1 MNIKTTLFLLA
12 MLIGI
17 GAYFIFVEKDREN
30 ITDPTDANAPGLE
43 NPVFIPE
50 ELFADG
56 ARTVELHWADG
67 QRAQMNRDD
76 AGRWSQ
82 TSPVEYP
89 LNTIRVQAGLVKDA
103 ATLRYVEKFTPDMPG
118 KPTLAETD
126 LVKPRASVRITGE
139 YRDAQIDRDT
149 GKPIVK
155 TKPFDQTIH
164 LGAGVTGSRGYIRI
178 NDDPSVYVVNNT
190 LHLILLNERIADW
203 RQRTLDVP
211 KDEQTDRITLKTSEK
226 TLELNKVEGH
236 WTFAA
241 PLSDRVAPRA
251 PAAILGAIQSMSIG
265 RFVDDKASSLAS
277 FGLDQPAIELTIQTA
292 TLEPRQRTLRIG
304 GPADPAAQSYHASW
318 SLGEKPS
325 PVVFT
330 ITRDTRARI
339 LAITADDIRD
349 PRITLIKAAG
359 VSELKINQTNQP
371 AVHLQ
376 RTTATGWSFAAE
388 TDKPALPFRPDQEA
402 VKQLIDAIANASAK
416 YYQPLATR
424 PANPMA
430 VIDISSKIGPETQ
443 DTLTL
448 FAPTE
453 GAVPKGDDTP
463 FTMVLRNDEKTGYLV
478 PTASIQPLLDPAIKL
493 RDRQIID
500 VKPEVIEKVT
510 IKRSDGMSY
519 RFHQFVPSVDPNA
532 RPQWQ
537 MVGAEQFERDMLEY
551 LVKQIA
557 TLRAETWLA
566 EARPLGENHSEL
578 AIEFRGRTPIV
589 ITCDLDDRR
598 ATVAGVDGQFLL
610 SEQMRLLLDG
620 EYRPRTVLA
629 LAPGD
634 LVQVTVARKGAKSW
648 TIGKDDLN
656 RYQALGPDG
665 KPLTTVQV
673 TAAVAAKLFDSL
685 MPLRVWRYVEKPE
698 TAAISDATTTL
709 ELLTRTGQK
718 HLVYIGFK
726 DQPAL
731 AMCNDKWFT
740 LHPET
745 LKQLIAEPAKSE

>member
-17 GAYFIFVEKDREN
+17 GAYFIFVEKNREI

-50 ELFADG
+50 ELFPDG

-67 QRAQMNRDD
+67 QRATMKRDD
-76 AGRWSQ
+76 GDRWSQ
-82 TSPVEYP
+82 TSPVAYP
-89 LNTIRVQAGLVKDA
+89 LNTVRVQAGLVRDA
-103 ATLRYVEKFTPDMPG
+103 ATLRYVEKFTPDTPG

-139 YRDAQIDRDT
+139 YRDARIDRDT

-164 LGAGVTGSRGYIRI
+164 LGAGVTGSRGYVRI

-211 KDEQTDRITLKTSEK
+211 RDDQTDRIALKTDERS
-226 TLELNKVEGH
+226 LELAKTQGN
-236 WTFAA
+236 WTFAP

-251 PAAILGAIQSMSIG
+251 PAAILGAMQNMSVG
-265 RFVDDKASSLAS
+265 RFVDDKASSLAT
-277 FGLDQPAIELTIQTA
+277 FGLDRPAIELTIHTT
-292 TLEPRQRTLRIG
+292 TLEPRRRTLRIG
-304 GPADPAAQSYHASW
+304 GPADPSAQSYHASW
-318 SLGEKPS
+318 SLGDEPS

-339 LAITADDIRD
+339 LAIQADDLRD
-349 PRITLIKAAG
+349 PRITLIKTAG
-359 VSELKINQTNQP
+359 VSELKISQTDQP

-376 RTTATGWSFAAE
+376 RTTTAGWSFAAE
-388 TDKPALPFRPDQEA
+388 ADRPAPPFRPDQEA
-402 VKQLIDAIANASAK
+402 VKQLIDAIVNASAK
-416 YYQPLATR
+416 YYQPLPTH

-448 FAPTE
+448 FAPPE
-453 GAVPKGDDTP
+453 GAVPQGDDTP
-463 FTMVLRNDEKTGYLV
+463 FTLVLRNREQTGYLI

-500 VKPEVIEKVT
+500 VKPEAIEKVT

-519 RFHQFVPSVDPNA
+519 RFHQFVPSVDPSA

-537 MVGAEQFERDMLEY
+537 MVGAEQFERDMLDY
-551 LVKQIA
+551 LIRQIA
-557 TLRAETWLA
+557 VLRAETWLA
-566 EARPLGENHSEL
+566 QSKPMGESRSEL
-578 AIEFRGRTPIV
+578 AIEFRGRAPIV
-589 ITCDLDDRR
+589 ITCDLADRH
-598 ATVAGVDGQFLL
+598 ASVAGVDGQFLL

-629 LAPGD
+629 LTPGD
-634 LVQVTVARKGAKSW
+634 LVQVTVARKDARSW
-648 TIGKDDLN
+648 TIGKDDLS

-698 TAAISDATTTL
+698 AAAISDAATTL

-718 HLVYIGFK
+718 HTVYIGFK

-745 LKQLIAEPAKSE
+745 LTRLIAEPARSE